1 MKIYDCFMFF
11 DEEMILDLRLN
22 ILDKYVDKFIINEST
37 YYHSGKPKKLVF
49 DINNYPK
56 FKDKIIYIPV
66 NEQPSN
72 LHKVNDDDEADLKL
86 KKKTDNAKKRE
97 MYQINKALDGLIN
110 VDPNDIIIVSDLD
123 EIPNLEETNF
133 QNINKKLIFF
143 KQKMFYYKLNLFYKS
158 LAWYGSKACKKK
170 YLITPEFLRSTK
182 NKKYPLWRFDILF
195 SKLKYNSIHFV
206 KNGGWHFSNIKKPED
221 LEKKMLNFLHHVDY
235 EQSNLNIGD
244 LKKIIKEKRVMYDHS
259 MDKKGNKWLAGEKL
273 KTLNIKEMPEYI
285 ISNLEKYKAWL
296 DLEIE
301 QI

>member
-11 DEEMILDLRLN
+11 DEEMLLDLRLN
-22 ILDKYVDKFIINEST
+22 IMDKYVDKFVITEAS
-37 YYHSGKPKKLVF
+37 YMHSGRAKKLFF
-49 DINNYPK
+49 DISKFSK

-72 LHKVNDDDEADLKL
+72 LHKVNDNDEADLKL

-206 KNGGWHFSNIKKPED
+206 KNGGWHFSNIKKPDD